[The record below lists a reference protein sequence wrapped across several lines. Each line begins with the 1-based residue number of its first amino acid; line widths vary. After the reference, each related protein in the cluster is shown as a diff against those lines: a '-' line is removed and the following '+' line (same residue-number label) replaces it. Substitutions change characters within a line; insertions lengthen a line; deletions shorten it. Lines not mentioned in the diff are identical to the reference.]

1 MPGESN
7 RRSRTPSPGSRLEYR
22 ASQSR
27 RRSCAWIVSVTLHS
41 LVLGLLL
48 SVGALEPALPVLEVF
63 TTEPESDLATPA
75 PIARQPR
82 RVESAKPRP
91 ARTARSLPPSIQA
104 ATPKA
109 TTERAI
115 PPSDRPVREY
125 ALAERPQDADSAGAG
140 REPVAVAS
148 APVAPL
154 TLTPAKTLTAIEPPS
169 EAETVGDDALAAK
182 TKQSS
187 DGRVETA
194 AVTAQSALAVPG
206 PAVGPPPVEP
216 RAPELAAKV
225 PERQSASTALSS
237 SPESPTESPTT
248 APREVP
254 DGALARSPSAPTVT
268 AQPTP
273 AQTTNE
279 RSARPAPE
287 VTVRAASRTSG
298 SDAPIRVVIT
308 GPVDGYTIG
317 PSDPPLVVVQGEV
330 DDPSVSEVR
339 LIAGTQRFSVPVTA
353 GRFRHAVPVL
363 EPTVRVRVETTPI
376 DNRVRGSATV
386 TVHAPPTPTIAVLLY
401 WPNDSAVPV
410 DLAAAWRPRS
420 DRLDDTVQRISLRMA
435 QDDTSLTMYYLRNP
449 KPGVYTFVLTST
461 ATDARLVQPA
471 VHVPGG
477 IGGPRMLPS
486 VSLDG
491 MERVLVARVLLP
503 HGVLWEQ
510 DDWFSGQ
517 SANGNIVTKFRFPD
531 GISWSERAGGS
542 R

>member
-1 MPGESN
+1 MPGASN
-7 RRSRTPSPGSRLEYR
+7 RRSRTPSPGSRLEHR
-22 ASQSR
+22 ASLSR
-27 RRSCAWIVSVTLHS
+27 RRSGAWLVSIALHG
-41 LVLGLLL
+41 LALGLLL
-48 SVGALEPALPVLEVF
+48 SIGSLEPALPALEVF
-63 TTEPESDLATPA
+63 TIEPEPGPA
-75 PIARQPR
+75 PPTQIARQPR
-82 RVESAKPRP
+82 TVESAKPRP
-91 ARTARSLPPSIQA
+91 VRAAHPTPPLNRPVAEKAAAEAAIPAVNAPAR
-104 ATPKA
+104 
-109 TTERAI
+109 ERA
-115 PPSDRPVREY
+115 SDEQQRDENGTVRELV
-125 ALAERPQDADSAGAG
+125 ALP
-140 REPVAVAS
+140 S

-169 EAETVGDDALAAK
+169 EAELRRDDSLATK

-187 DGRVETA
+187 DATA
-194 AVTAQSALAVPG
+194 EPSAALAQSSPPVAR
-206 PAVGPPPVEP
+206 PAVVSLPVD
-216 RAPELAAKV
+216 APERAAQA
-225 PERQSASTALSS
+225 PERPSMSTAHLFSA
-237 SPESPTESPTT
+237 ESPTESPRTGTRDVPEAAPALT
-248 APREVP
+248 AP
-254 DGALARSPSAPTVT
+254 
-268 AQPTP
+268 
-273 AQTTNE
+273 TTNE
-279 RSARPAPE
+279 RSSRSAAETITRG
-287 VTVRAASRTSG
+287 ASRSSG
-298 SDAPIRVVIT
+298 ANAPIGVVIT

-317 PSDPPLVVVQGEV
+317 ASDPPLVVVQGEV
-330 DDPSVSEVR
+330 DDPSVSEVS
-339 LIAGTQRFSVPVTA
+339 LVTGTQRFSVPVTA

-401 WPNDSAVPV
+401 WPNDTAVPV

-420 DRLDDTVQRISLRMA
+420 DRLDDTVQRISLGMA

-477 IGGPRMLPS
+477 IGGPKMLQS

-491 MERVLVARVLLP
+491 MQRVLVARVLLP